1 MRFRCVW
8 AATGLVLFV
17 AAGCE
22 EWGEAA
28 CPQPS
33 AGWIKDVS
41 QTFTDDY
48 RDLAID
54 AVGYLTA
61 STTEGTVYYAAL
73 TFEGGLRDP
82 ETGLQVEGA
91 VAVFGTN
98 SSPAEGRLDGYWPAN
113 AWASQ
118 ITDLPRR
125 PAGPQDQADSNWTGI
140 TASRCV

>member
-8 AATGLVLFV
+8 AATGLLLFA

-22 EWGEAA
+22 ESAG

-33 AGWIKDVS
+33 AGWIKEVR
-41 QTFTDDY
+41 QAFTDEY

-54 AVGYLTA
+54 ASGYLRA
-61 STTEGTVYYAAL
+61 STSEGAAYYVAL

-91 VAVFGTN
+91 VAVFGTY
-98 SSPAEGRLDGYWPAN
+98 SSPAKGRVRGYWPAN

-125 PAGPQDQADSNWTGI
+125 PAGPLDQADSNWTGY
-140 TASRCV
+140 TATRCA

>member
-1 MRFRCVW
+1 MRFRCLW
-8 AATGLVLFV
+8 AATGLLFFV

-22 EWGEAA
+22 ESAR

-33 AGWIKDVS
+33 AGWIKEVR
-41 QTFTDDY
+41 QAFTDEY

-54 AVGYLTA
+54 ASGYLTA
-61 STTEGTVYYAAL
+61 NTSEGTVYYVAM

-82 ETGLQVEGA
+82 ETGLQVGGA
-91 VAVFGTN
+91 VAVFGTD
-98 SSPAEGRLDGYWPAN
+98 SSPARRLHDYWPAN

-125 PAGPQDQADSNWTGI
+125 PAGPRDQADSNWTGI
-140 TASRCV
+140 TATRCA